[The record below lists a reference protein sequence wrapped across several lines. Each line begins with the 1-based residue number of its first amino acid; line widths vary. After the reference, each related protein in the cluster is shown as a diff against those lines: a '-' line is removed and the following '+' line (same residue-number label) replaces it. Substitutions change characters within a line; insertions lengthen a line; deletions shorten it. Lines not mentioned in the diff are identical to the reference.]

1 MKYALIGCGRI
12 ATNHIKAVL
21 NNHLEFAAACDV
33 NPDNI
38 ETLLTKHGLEKD
50 SSIARYTDYKKMI
63 EEVILYYN
71 FMAYTYK
78 TVTSVVNGHKV
89 QKKEY
94 KDKTGRLI
102 CPRPKQK
109 FGCDRIMERVQE
121 FLDHENEPLYFINR
135 LRAELQALNAPQ
147 DLIDRVVAERDSYCN
162 NKYVYSQHNRLDSAA
177 TQRPALQRRMGL

>member
-63 EEVILYYN
+63 EEVKPTLVGIATESGLHAEIALFCIDHGVN
-71 FMAYTYK
+71 CIIETPMAMSSAGDQKGSGSWAFRK
-78 TVTSVVNGHKV
+78 TVPWFHPCTVEPERGLLHSGS
-89 QKKEY
+89 
-94 KDKTGRLI
+94 
-102 CPRPKQK
+102 
-109 FGCDRIMERVQE
+109 MER
-121 FLDHENEPLYFINR
+121 
-135 LRAELQALNAPQ
+135 
-147 DLIDRVVAERDSYCN
+147 
-162 NKYVYSQHNRLDSAA
+162 K
-177 TQRPALQRRMGL
+177 MGI

>member
-1 MKYALIGCGRI
+1 
-12 ATNHIKAVL
+12 
-21 NNHLEFAAACDV
+21 
-33 NPDNI
+33 
-38 ETLLTKHGLEKD
+38 
-50 SSIARYTDYKKMI
+50 
-63 EEVILYYN
+63 
-71 FMAYTYK
+71 MAI
-78 TVTSVVNGHKV
+78 KV

-162 NKYVYSQHNRLDSAA
+162 NKYVYSLL
-177 TQRPALQRRMGL
+177 LQ